1 MPTKQRV
8 RRTGNLSRGE
18 GEQPALRRPIEV
30 VIVCRAE
37 LLLLGLERLLV
48 QAPDL
53 KVFTYS
59 SLADAAT
66 GSVSSAASGPST
78 HSRVV
83 LLSDRQAEEPVQQCE
98 RALESLADEVVVLFS
113 RPDLDLLVG
122 CMAAGARGFVM
133 EGDPPPMLLAAI
145 RSAAAGKTYVGQ
157 RTLDLLVDW
166 LAQQERA
173 RRGKPGGDQDGVLL
187 RLLAEGRTTA
197 DIAQLLGVAP
207 KTVRNRASMLYK
219 RLGVRN
225 RAGAVR
231 LAEQRGLLDGGGR
244 AS

>member
-1 MPTKQRV
+1 M
-8 RRTGNLSRGE
+8 RRTGDLPQGGDGR
-18 GEQPALRRPIEV
+18 PALRRPIEL
-30 VIVCRAE
+30 VIICRAE

-59 SLADAAT
+59 SLSDAAS
-66 GSVSSAASGPST
+66 GSMSSAASGPST

-83 LLSDRQAEEPVQQCE
+83 LLSDRQAEEPVRQCE
-98 RALESLADEVVVLFS
+98 RALESLADEVVLLSS
-113 RPDLDLLVG
+113 RPDLDVLVG
-122 CMAAGARGFVM
+122 CMAAGARAFVM

-166 LAQQERA
+166 LAQQERM
-173 RRGKPGGDQDGVLL
+173 RRLRPGSDHDRDLL

-197 DIAQLLGVAP
+197 DIAKALGVAP
-207 KTVRNRASMLYK
+207 KTIRNRASMLYR
-219 RLGVRN
+219 RLGVHN
-225 RAGAVR
+225 RAAAVR
-231 LAEQRGLLDGGGR
+231 LAEQRGLLDDRGQ